1 MTLTAS
7 DVIIVTIA
15 TVLSLVFIILVI
27 WEAEKQMY
35 IFGLRPS
42 ESTSTDIAGL
52 ITLARGLSGNVE
64 NIKYGNV
71 TRNVLYNITIKN
83 KLVCV
88 KSVARYTSSDCSS
101 PAFDISTLNLPE
113 NKLTTDASDFTFEI
127 DKNDMNMITRILLIK
142 TEDLERGGSVG

>member
-1 MTLTAS
+1 MSLTAS
-7 DVIIVTIA
+7 DVVIITIA
-15 TVLSLVFIILVI
+15 TILSLVFIILVI

-52 ITLARGLSGNVE
+52 MTLARGLSGNVE
-64 NIKYGNV
+64 NIRYGNV

-101 PAFDISTLNLPE
+101 PAFDISILNKPE
-113 NKLTTDASDFTFEI
+113 NKLHVDCSDFTFEI

-142 TEDLERGGSVG
+142 TEDLENGGSVG